1 MTSTRSMAFFR
12 WVPSDMNPAQNE
24 TPQQHI
30 ARVAAGATRLKAPCG
45 DGDMVMHSW
54 GSGPPLVLLHGN
66 YGSWTHWIR
75 NVEALARHYRVIAV
89 DIPGF
94 GESAAPP
101 EPYSIHSVARIIAD
115 GVIRISG
122 GEKINLAGFSFGA
135 AAASETAHA
144 LGAHLRQLVLVSAG
158 RNMTG
163 ITMAPVEGIVKWRG
177 LDTVA
182 ERDAAHRRNLNAVM
196 IADGSRIDEL
206 SLVIQHANAE
216 RTRLKRAVVTRDA
229 ATQTRVPVLDAPVS
243 FIWGERDPNIGP
255 HMADRLQWIRQFR
268 PGSRHVIIPDAGH
281 WVSYEQPDAFN
292 AALLD
297 LLRIPS
303 DPAAAS

>member
-1 MTSTRSMAFFR
+1 
-12 WVPSDMNPAQNE
+12 
-24 TPQQHI
+24 
-30 ARVAAGATRLKAPCG
+30 
-45 DGDMVMHSW
+45 MHSW

-75 NVEALARHYRVIAV
+75 NVEALSRHYRVIAV

-94 GESAAPP
+94 GDSAVPP
-101 EPYSIHSVARIIAD
+101 EPYSIHSVAGIIAE
-115 GVIRISG
+115 GVLG
-122 GEKINLAGFSFGA
+122 LAGEAKVHLAGFSFGA
-135 AAASETAHA
+135 AAASETAHV
-144 LGAHLRQLVLVSAG
+144 LGTRLAQLVLVSAG

-196 IADGSRIDEL
+196 IADGARIDEL
-206 SLVIQHANAE
+206 SLAIQHANAE

-229 ATQTRVPVLDAPVS
+229 ATQTRVPSLAAPVS
-243 FIWGERDPNIGP
+243 FIWGERDANIGS

-268 PGSRHVIIPDAGH
+268 PGARHALIPGAGH
-281 WVSYEQPDAFN
+281 WVSYEQPEAFN

-297 LLRIPS
+297 LLRQTG
-303 DPAAAS
+303 AA

>member
-1 MTSTRSMAFFR
+1 MS
-12 WVPSDMNPAQNE
+12 PAAVE
-24 TPQQHI
+24 TPQQAI
-30 ARVAAGATRLKAPCG
+30 ARVAAAATRYASPCG
-45 DGDMVMHSW
+45 DGTMVMHSW

-75 NVEALARHYRVIAV
+75 NVEALSRHFRVIAV

-94 GESAAPP
+94 GDSAVPP
-101 EPYSIHSVARIIAD
+101 EPYSIHSVAAIIAE
-115 GVIRISG
+115 GVLG
-122 GEKINLAGFSFGA
+122 LAGEAKVHLAGFSFGA
-135 AAASETAHA
+135 AAASETAHV
-144 LGAHLRQLVLVSAG
+144 LGTRLAQLVLVSAG

-196 IADGSRIDEL
+196 IADGARIDEL
-206 SLVIQHANAE
+206 SLAIQHANAE

-229 ATQTRVPVLDAPVS
+229 ATQTRVPSLAVPVS
-243 FIWGERDPNIGP
+243 FIWGERDANIGS

-268 PGSRHVIIPDAGH
+268 PGARHALIPGAGH
-281 WVSYEQPDAFN
+281 WVSYEQPEAFN

-297 LLRIPS
+297 LLRQTG
-303 DPAAAS
+303 AA